1 MASVK
6 RVIIPYAPRR
16 VFLPFHER
24 KQRFAVGVAHRRCG
38 KTVACINDK
47 IARALKS
54 GREGYRAAYI
64 APFLRQ
70 AKDVAW
76 DYLKRYSYPVLAAPP
91 NESEL
96 FVPLING
103 ARIRIYGADN
113 PDALRGG
120 YLDDVTLDEFADMRP
135 GVWGEI
141 IRPMLADRQGSA
153 TFIGT
158 PKGKNTFFD
167 LYERAKADPENWF
180 SFMLRASET
189 GLIAQE
195 ELAAARIE
203 MTQGQYD
210 QEFECSFDANL
221 LYNYFKAEWLL
232 PVDNLPPRDSL
243 RVYGG
248 SDYAVTAEG
257 GDYTVHAALGLD
269 ADGNPWLL
277 DLWRK
282 QACSDEW
289 VAAFCDLVRKWRPM
303 AWAEETGQIKSGVG
317 PWLEREM
324 RARQA
329 YTAREQFP
337 TRGDK
342 AIRAQSFRGLIATR
356 SLRIPASAAWRS
368 DFEAE
373 LLRFPAGVHDDIVD
387 SLALIGQLLDKMLDG
402 PKRVAPEAKKIDE
415 YREWAGDHDSAF
427 DIMTL

>member
-1 MASVK
+1 MASIK

-76 DYLKRYSYPVLAAPP
+76 DYLKRYSHPVLAAPP

-167 LYERAKADPENWF
+167 LYERVKADPENWF
-180 SFMLRASET
+180 SFLLRASET

-195 ELAAARIE
+195 ELSAARIE

-210 QEFECSFDANL
+210 QEFECSFDASVV
-221 LYNYFKAEWLL
+221 KR
-232 PVDNLPPRDSL
+232 PPRTLNLGRCVLS
-243 RVYGG
+243 
-248 SDYAVTAEG
+248 VTAG
-257 GDYTVHAALGLD
+257 SR
-269 ADGNPWLL
+269 N
-277 DLWRK
+277 LWHNE
-282 QACSDEW
+282 S
-289 VAAFCDLVRKWRPM
+289 
-303 AWAEETGQIKSGVG
+303 
-317 PWLEREM
+317 
-324 RARQA
+324 
-329 YTAREQFP
+329 
-337 TRGDK
+337 
-342 AIRAQSFRGLIATR
+342 
-356 SLRIPASAAWRS
+356 
-368 DFEAE
+368 
-373 LLRFPAGVHDDIVD
+373 
-387 SLALIGQLLDKMLDG
+387 
-402 PKRVAPEAKKIDE
+402 
-415 YREWAGDHDSAF
+415 
-427 DIMTL
+427 